1 MNDEPKDF
9 RKSMRWSRKGEKKNM
24 VEGWVVVSFG
34 WGGRGAEAKNKTG
47 DEERK

>member
-9 RKSMRWSRKGEKKNM
+9 RKSMRWSRKGEKKHGGG
-24 VEGWVVVSFG
+24 VGGCKLWV
-34 WGGRGAEAKNKTG
+34 GGGEAKNKTG